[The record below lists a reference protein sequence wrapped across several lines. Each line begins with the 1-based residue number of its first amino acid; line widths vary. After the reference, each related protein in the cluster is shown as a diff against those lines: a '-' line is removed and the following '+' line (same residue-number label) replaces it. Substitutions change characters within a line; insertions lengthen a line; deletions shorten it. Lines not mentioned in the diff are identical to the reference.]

1 MTTESTIHLEHVSKW
16 YGQVIGVNDISCQ
29 VGTGITALLG
39 PNGAGKSTIIKLITG
54 QLKPTTGLMRVV
66 GLVPFANHEV
76 YHHLGYCPEIEQLYD
91 EMTGREFVRFM
102 GALSG
107 ANGQK
112 LKERTDEVITIVGMD
127 HAADR
132 KIGGYSKGMRQ
143 RVKLGQAIFHN
154 PKVIIL
160 DEPFNG
166 LDPIGRREMT
176 NVLNSFAEKGHAVIV
191 SSHILYEV
199 EQMTDSILLMNRGRL
214 LAQGKVHQIRS
225 LIDKH
230 PHSITIRTPD
240 VRRMA
245 KCLTDYPFIIS
256 LNIDPK
262 EIDKLQ
268 VQTASPDEFYNTFPQ
283 LVLENNFVVSSFHSP
298 DNNLESVFNYL
309 VND

>member
-1 MTTESTIHLEHVSKW
+1 MTTEPMILLDHVSKW
-16 YGQVIGVNDISCQ
+16 YGQVIGVNDITCQ
-29 VGTGITALLG
+29 VGNGITALLG
-39 PNGAGKSTIIKLITG
+39 PNGAGKSTMIKLISG
-54 QLKPTTGLMRVV
+54 QLKPTTGRMEVV
-66 GLVPFANHEV
+66 GLVPFANPEV

-91 EMTGREFVRFM
+91 EMTGREFVRFL
-102 GALSG
+102 GAMSG
-107 ANGQK
+107 ASGQK
-112 LKERTDEVITIVGMD
+112 LKDRTDEVIQIVGMD

-132 KIGGYSKGMRQ
+132 KVGGYSKGMRQ

-154 PKVIIL
+154 PKVLIL

-176 NVLNSFAEKGHAVIV
+176 NVLNSFAAKGHAVIV

-245 KCLTDYPFIIS
+245 KCLIDYPFIIS
-256 LNIDPK
+256 LNIDPD
-262 EIDKLQ
+262 ELDKLQ
-268 VQTASPDEFYNTFPQ
+268 VQTTSPDEFYNTFPQ
-283 LVLENNFVVSSFHSP
+283 LVLEHNFVISSFNSP
-298 DNNLESVFNYL
+298 DNNLESVFKYL